1 MHFKTLL
8 TSLGVVAAMLT
19 AGCGGGGASSGGN
32 SSGTVS
38 NNVSISGS
46 SFNAG
51 TTFTANAHSLVLG
64 SAVKSMAWSVTPLS
78 VQGANAPALS
88 ISDPN
93 CASASMSPNA
103 SANTSGEGSCSATV
117 SIPAGAQS
125 GSYRITNT
133 MIAANGGSASGY
145 SDFTVLGGSAA
156 SFSLIDQAVPVT
168 GSVGTMLSMSAP
180 FSVANGATVKDV
192 SYTWTASAQNPT
204 AVALAGSRSS
214 TATFI
219 PPGPGQYSFNVT
231 AQATVNGVQQTATTT
246 IVAVVFAT
254 SYPDV
259 ISAGATQIAQINAV
273 VNLTGTILNQD
284 STLTYTHAW
293 TQTGGPTVSLS
304 NSTSPGASFVP
315 TSSGTYTFQYQVT
328 KYLKG
333 GGTTV
338 TTAQTQV
345 IVQSSPA
352 PVFTLSA
359 GNAQTATIGTPV
371 NLIGTQSV
379 SNSSTTG
386 ITYAYSWAQIS
397 GPVVKLSNSSTS
409 QASFIPTTAG
419 NYVFELTLTATTPSG
434 VQTVSAQTQVTV
446 AGGSTGGFTMVA
458 SAGAAQS
465 VTPNSIVTLQ
475 GTTIAQGTTQG
486 VTYAYAWTQLT
497 GADAGPATV
506 SLSNANTTTATFQA
520 VTAGTYGFKYTVT
533 ATLPDGTTQTSSAT
547 TQVIVTSSTSGS
559 ANFDMSINA
568 GTIQAVQAS
577 QIVNLAGTVNSQ
589 GSSVGVTYK
598 YAWTQV
604 GTTPATV
611 TLANANS
618 LSASTVP
625 TTAGTYTFQLTVTA
639 TLADGSTRTA
649 SAQTQVIVSPAT
661 VVTPATFAMS
671 ITAGNAQATAPGSVV
686 SMTGAVTAQGTAAG
700 VRYTYAWTQLSG
712 TAGGPA
718 TVTLAN
724 PTTLS
729 TSFYATTSGTYGFQ
743 LTVTATLA
751 DGTTQTATSQTQ
763 VVVTGSGGVAFSVSA
778 GNAQTAT
785 VNTAAT
791 LTGVVTAQGSTTGV
805 TYTYA
810 WTQVG
815 SVPTTTTLSNAN
827 SLVASIV
834 PTTAGTYTF
843 QLSVTAT
850 TPDGKSTTQVSN
862 TQVLVK

>member
-1 MHFKTLL
+1 MHFRNLL

-19 AGCGGGGASSGGN
+19 TGCGGGGSGSGGN

-38 NNVSISGS
+38 NNVSITGS

-64 SAVKSMAWSVTPLS
+64 SAVKSMAWTVTPLS
-78 VQGANAPALS
+78 VQSANAPALT
-88 ISDPN
+88 ISDAT
-93 CASASMSPNA
+93 CASASLSPNA
-103 SANTSGEGSCSATV
+103 SANTSGEGSCSTTV

-133 MIAANGGSASGY
+133 MIAASGASASGY
-145 SDFTVLGGSAA
+145 SDFTVLGGSAS

-168 GSVGTMLSMSAP
+168 GSVGTLLSMNAP

-192 SYTWTASAQNPT
+192 SYTWTASSQNPT

-219 PPGPGQYSFNVT
+219 PPAAGQYSFNVT
-231 AQATVNGVQQTATTT
+231 AQATVNGVQQTATTS

-259 ISAGATQIAQINAV
+259 ISAGATQIAQINSV

-284 STLTYTHAW
+284 SSLTYTHAW
-293 TQTGGPTVSLS
+293 SQTGGPTVTLS
-304 NSTSPGASFVP
+304 NATSPGASFMP
-315 TSSGTYTFQYQVT
+315 TAAGTYTFQYQVT

-338 TTAQTQV
+338 TNAQTQV
-345 IVQSSPA
+345 IVQASPA
-352 PVFTLSA
+352 PVFTVSA
-359 GNAQTATIGTPV
+359 GNAQTASVGNTV

-379 SNSSTTG
+379 SNASTTG
-386 ITYAYSWAQIS
+386 ITYAYSWAQVS
-397 GPVVKLSNSSTS
+397 GPVVKLSNSNTS

-419 NYVFELTLTATTPSG
+419 NYVFELTLTATTPTG
-434 VQTVSAQTQVTV
+434 VQTVSAQTQVSV
-446 AGGSTGGFTMVA
+446 AGGTTAGFTLVA

-465 VTPNSIVTLQ
+465 VATNSIVTLQ
-475 GTTIAQGTTQG
+475 GTTIAQGNTQG
-486 VTYAYAWTQLT
+486 VTYAYSWTQLSGT
-497 GADAGPATV
+497 DGGPATV
-506 SLSNANTTTATFQA
+506 TLSNSNTTTATFQA

-533 ATLPDGTTQTSSAT
+533 ATLPDGTVQSSSAT
-547 TQVIVTSSTSGS
+547 TQVIVASSSSGTT
-559 ANFDMSINA
+559 NFDMSVNA
-568 GTIQAVQAS
+568 GTIQSVQAS
-577 QIVNLAGTVNSQ
+577 QIVNLAGTVTSQ
-589 GSSVGVTYK
+589 GSSLGVTYK

-625 TTAGTYTFQLTVTA
+625 STAGTYTFQLTVIA
-639 TLADGSTRTA
+639 TLSDGSTRTA
-649 SAQTQVIVSPAT
+649 SAQTQVIVAPSTIVA
-661 VVTPATFAMS
+661 PATFAMS
-671 ITAGNAQATAPGSVV
+671 VTAGNAQATAPGSVV
-686 SMTGAVTAQGTAAG
+686 SMTGTVTAQGTATG
-700 VRYTYAWTQLSG
+700 VRYSYAWTQLSG
-712 TAGGPA
+712 AAGGPA

-724 PTTLS
+724 PNSLS

-751 DGTTQTATSQTQ
+751 DGTTQTSNSQTQ

-778 GNAQTAT
+778 GNAQVGT
-785 VNTAAT
+785 VNSAST

-815 SVPTTTTLSNAN
+815 STPTTTTISNAN

-834 PTTAGTYTF
+834 PTTTGTYTF